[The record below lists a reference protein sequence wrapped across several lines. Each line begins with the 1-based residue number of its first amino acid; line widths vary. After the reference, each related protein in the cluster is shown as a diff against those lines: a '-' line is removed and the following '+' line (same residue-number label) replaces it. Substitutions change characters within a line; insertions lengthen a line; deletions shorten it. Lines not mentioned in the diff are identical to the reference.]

1 MVTRRE
7 KKMKKLLGIVVL
19 GLLWCT
25 TSFAGSGNL
34 KQLNLKLVEVE
45 KQLDSCISSK
55 DKDIC
60 EKIILENPLLL
71 KIYGNVE
78 FAKLINSNKCQVG
91 AATKCGAAMSRI
103 SAKYIQIISLISE
116 LY

>member
-1 MVTRRE
+1 
-7 KKMKKLLGIVVL
+7 MKKLLIIIVVTL
-19 GLLWCT
+19 SWCN
-25 TSFAGSGNL
+25 TSFAGSSSL
-34 KQLNLKLVEVE
+34 KQLNLKLVEIE

-60 EKIILENPLLL
+60 EKIVVENTLLL
-71 KIYGNVE
+71 EIYGNVE

-91 AATKCGAAMSRI
+91 AATKCGAAISRI
-103 SAKYIQIISLISE
+103 TAKYLQIASLIAE

>member
-1 MVTRRE
+1 
-7 KKMKKLLGIVVL
+7 MKKFLAIIVL

-25 TSFAGSGNL
+25 TSFAGSSSL

-55 DKDIC
+55 DKNIC
-60 EKIILENPLLL
+60 EKIVLENPLLL

-78 FAKLINSNKCQVG
+78 FAKLINSNKCQVD

-103 SAKYIQIISLISE
+103 SAKYMQIIGLIAE

>member
-1 MVTRRE
+1 
-7 KKMKKLLGIVVL
+7 MKKLLGIMVL
-19 GLLWCT
+19 GLLWCN
-25 TSFAGSGNL
+25 TSFAGSSSL
-34 KQLNLKLVEVE
+34 KQLNLKLVEIE

-60 EKIILENPLLL
+60 EKIVLENTLLL

-78 FAKLINSNKCQVG
+78 FTKLINSNKCQVG
-91 AATKCGAAMSRI
+91 AATKCGAAISRI
-103 SAKYIQIISLISE
+103 TAKYMQLINLIPE